1 MSKLRE
7 YTKDSDYLTFSN
19 QALSS
24 FPHGPPHHLVLYM
37 RPLMADDETITLE
50 FARRTRLPCT
60 TSVQDAIAL
69 LLSLLL
75 KLFLKLK
82 AGMPSQQHRRFQRNS
97 DADP

>member
-19 QALSS
+19 QARSS

-37 RPLMADDETITLE
+37 QPLMADDETITLE
-50 FARRTRLPCT
+50 FARSTRLT
-60 TSVQDAIAL
+60 STSVQDAIAL
-69 LLSLLL
+69 LSLLL
-75 KLFLKLK
+75 KLFLV

-97 DADP
+97 DANP